1 MEKATPSEVK
11 LGIIGGDLRALT
23 AARELAARGFETA
36 LYGIDTCAGECGNVT
51 KCAELASAVRGA
63 SAVILPLP
71 AMADDERIRC
81 PLTKKTILLQQV
93 LAQMQPHQLLLGGRV
108 SPALRRQAQASS
120 VRLFDYYER
129 EELKI
134 ANAVPTAEGAL
145 SVAMSEVPHTIN
157 GARCLVIGYGRL
169 GRVLTRLLAA
179 LGAKVCVSAR
189 RDEDL
194 AWIRTI
200 GCEGVHTEDLDAVLH
215 RFDLIFNTVPAP
227 VLDAHALRQIRPGV
241 PVIELASAPG
251 GIDLESAK
259 ALGTKTVFA
268 LSLPGKCAPVTAG
281 RIIEES
287 ILHILAAEGVVQP

>member
-1 MEKATPSEVK
+1 
-11 LGIIGGDLRALT
+11 
-23 AARELAARGFETA
+23 
-36 LYGIDTCAGECGNVT
+36 
-51 KCAELASAVRGA
+51 
-63 SAVILPLP
+63 
-71 AMADDERIRC
+71 
-81 PLTKKTILLQQV
+81 
-93 LAQMQPHQLLLGGRV
+93 
-108 SPALRRQAQASS
+108 
-120 VRLFDYYER
+120 
-129 EELKI
+129 
-134 ANAVPTAEGAL
+134 
-145 SVAMSEVPHTIN
+145 MSEVPHTIN

-287 ILHILAAEGVVQP
+287 ILHILAAEEVVQP